1 MSAPRRIAPSDNA
14 ALLASLHR
22 QCFEDAWDE
31 ASFRSL
37 LAGQGVFALI
47 AKDASAT
54 ESQAFILVQ
63 VAAGQSE
70 ILSIGTLPRA
80 RRSGLAR
87 VLLEEAAVEA
97 LARKA
102 QEMFLEVAEDNA
114 AALELYSKAGFATA
128 GRRRLY
134 YHRPGGLLLD
144 ALMLR
149 SPLPLRGHGNEA
161 PSPLR

>member
-1 MSAPRRIAPSDNA
+1 MSVSRRVALSDNA
-14 ALLASLHR
+14 ALLESLHR

-37 LAGQGVFALI
+37 LAGQDVFALT

-54 ESQAFILVQ
+54 ESQAFILIQ
-63 VAAGQSE
+63 AAAGQSE
-70 ILSIGTLPRA
+70 ILSIGTLPSA

-87 VLLEEAAVEA
+87 ILLYEAGVEA

-114 AALELYSKAGFATA
+114 AALALYITAGFAKT

-134 YHRPGGLLLD
+134 YRRPGGLLVD

-149 SPLPLRGHGNEA
+149 SPLPLRGHGNDA
-161 PSPLR
+161 SSPLR

>member
-1 MSAPRRIAPSDNA
+1 MPTDNA

-22 QCFEDAWDE
+22 QCFDEAWDE

-37 LAGQGVFALI
+37 LTGPGVFALT

-54 ESQAFILVQ
+54 ESQAFILIQ

-70 ILSIGTLPRA
+70 ILSIGTLPVA
-80 RRSGLAR
+80 RRFGLAR
-87 VLLEEAAVEA
+87 GLLGEAAAEA
-97 LARKA
+97 LAREA

-114 AALELYSKAGFATA
+114 AALALYDAAGFATT

-134 YHRPGGLLLD
+134 YRRPGGLLAD
-144 ALMLR
+144 ALTLR
-149 SPLPLRGHGNEA
+149 APLPLRGHGNDT

>member
-1 MSAPRRIAPSDNA
+1 MSASRRIVPSNNA

-31 ASFRSL
+31 TSFRSL
-37 LAGQGVFALI
+37 LAGEGVFALT

-54 ESQAFILVQ
+54 ESQAFILIQ
-63 VAAGQSE
+63 AAAGESE
-70 ILSIGTLPRA
+70 ILSIGTLPGA

-87 VLLEEAAVEA
+87 ALLGEAAQEA

-114 AALELYSKAGFATA
+114 AALALYTAAGFASA

-134 YHRPGGLLLD
+134 YRRPGGLLVD

-149 SPLPLRGHGNEA
+149 SSLPLRGHGNEA

>member
-1 MSAPRRIAPSDNA
+1 VSALYRIAPSANA

-37 LAGQGVFALI
+37 LAGQGVFALT

-54 ESQAFILVQ
+54 ESQAFILIQ

-70 ILSIGTLPRA
+70 ILSIGTVPHA

-87 VLLEEAAVEA
+87 VLLGEAAAEA

-114 AALELYSKAGFATA
+114 AALALYTAAGFASA

-134 YHRPGGLLLD
+134 YRRPGGLLVD